1 MTSVPQSSPL
11 PGHRPACLL
20 AGLLLVAILP
30 LQAQQPARLTAEAT
44 FHKDPGGVRLVSL
57 ARNTQVTVVRRRG
70 EWTEVTVEGWIWSR
84 SVGNTTRD
92 GFNLVVTA
100 EAGENLRLQPD
111 GQVIGRAVAGALFNR
126 VRTEGGWTRVRRQG
140 WVAGSALPDAPAA
153 APAPAPAPAAARPP
167 ATAPPSR
174 NPAAGRADSAAG
186 PAGAAADVE
195 SPFPATGLAK
205 GTTLAVVPGGE
216 RFAEL
221 TSPADARVV
230 GRQGDWVRVRVEGWV
245 RAADLADPRTAEVPR
260 VTAADLRREPDRYVG
275 QVVDWRLQFLA
286 VQVADELRP
295 ELPQGQPFLLAR
307 GPLPEAGFVYVIVT
321 REQVERFRR
330 MAPLDEFEARAV
342 IRAART
348 RYLANPVIELQ
359 GVP

>member
-1 MTSVPQSSPL
+1 MTSVPQSSSPI
-11 PGHRPACLL
+11 GHRPACLL
-20 AGLLLVAILP
+20 AAAVLFAALP
-30 LQAQQPARLTAEAT
+30 LEAQRPARLTAEAT
-44 FHKDPGGVRLVSL
+44 FHKDPGGVRLASL
-57 ARNTQVTVVRRRG
+57 ARNTQVAVVRARG
-70 EWTEVTVEGWIWSR
+70 EWTEITVEGWIWSR

-92 GFNLVVTA
+92 GFNLVVSA

-111 GQVIGRAVAGALFNR
+111 GQVVGRAVNGALFHR
-126 VRTEGGWTRVRRQG
+126 VRTEGGWTRVRRSG
-140 WVAGSALPDAPAA
+140 WVASSTLPAVPAA
-153 APAPAPAPAAARPP
+153 APAPAPA
-167 ATAPPSR
+167 
-174 NPAAGRADSAAG
+174 AAGPPTTTPPPQNPGAARADSANR
-186 PAGAAADVE
+186 PAGAAASLE

-216 RFAEL
+216 RFAEV
-221 TSPADARVV
+221 TNPADGRVV
-230 GRQGDWVRVRVEGWV
+230 GRQGEWVRVRLEGWV
-245 RAADLADPRTAEVPR
+245 RAADLTDPRTAEVPR
-260 VTAADLRREPDRYVG
+260 ITAADLLRAPERYLG

-321 REQVERFRR
+321 REQVERFRQ